1 MNCLKISND
10 GLSCDKCS
18 YRFFP
23 SKTGECQAVPHSCS
37 RYNRQTGEC
46 LSCYTGYYLFQ
57 GTCKQRDPLCSST
70 DPVTKLCNKC
80 YNGYILYNDKCF
92 YRGNLKTSIND
103 SSEQLCQ
110 KYIDGACVECV
121 RGTYYSR
128 ANKRCS
134 LKGQHCMEFNEEE
147 EICERCDRGYEAN
160 YGGVCVSTW

>member
-1 MNCLKISND
+1 MEQPYSSSSSSSSEVIFVKKDDQGHQGPKLVTSTFIPYNPNSDMNCLKISND

-103 SSEQLCQ
+103 SSEQLC
-110 KYIDGACVECV
+110 
-121 RGTYYSR
+121 
-128 ANKRCS
+128 
-134 LKGQHCMEFNEEE
+134 
-147 EICERCDRGYEAN
+147 
-160 YGGVCVSTW
+160 